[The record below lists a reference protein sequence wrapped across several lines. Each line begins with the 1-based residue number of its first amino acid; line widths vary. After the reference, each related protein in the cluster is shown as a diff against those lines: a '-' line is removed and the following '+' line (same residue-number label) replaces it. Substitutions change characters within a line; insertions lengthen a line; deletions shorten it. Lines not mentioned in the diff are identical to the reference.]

1 MKLIKISFLAYEM
14 NLKMWK
20 EMMAGTDSGKKCCVR
35 AKIDMN
41 SNNGC
46 MRDPTIYRCKD
57 EAHPRTGKKYK

>member
-1 MKLIKISFLAYEM
+1 M